1 MKQIAGKEGRRG
13 PEEGFSKPAFPGQQ
27 KAWVFSVPSRGRL
40 GLGVKE
46 VESMGGRQKL
56 AGEHLHP
63 RGQPEGDSR
72 NASRCSSTWGSG
84 FSFHKIFKGSQIHE
98 SGVLVLVLEFV

>member
-13 PEEGFSKPAFPGQQ
+13 PEEGSSKPAFPGQQ